1 MAFGGGWLLGAAF
14 EAGFGGDVV
23 LASANDVELL
33 AAIKFL
39 EDTSLYFGTEISPIF
54 DMSVSPG
61 FLSLLLFTSPSLTQ
75 ALRSSPSIFSSSM
88 RTMRSK
94 AKRAA
99 RVFNNRVAVGNSSAI
114 SYNVSASIEYVSANV
129 KHRAVFAVF

>member
-1 MAFGGGWLLGAAF
+1 
-14 EAGFGGDVV
+14 
-23 LASANDVELL
+23 
-33 AAIKFL
+33 
-39 EDTSLYFGTEISPIF
+39 
-54 DMSVSPG
+54 
-61 FLSLLLFTSPSLTQ
+61 
-75 ALRSSPSIFSSSM
+75 M

-99 RVFNNRVAVGNSSAI
+99 LSIQGARMSAHGIARLGQQGERDARAHRVFNNRVAVGNSSAI